1 MPNVTRDRSIRD
13 SMSGKIHV
21 LLFLSAMSVLVA
33 PSDAC
38 LGWPDLSIA
47 VNYIDNTGETIAAED
62 LTE

>member
-1 MPNVTRDRSIRD
+1 
-13 SMSGKIHV
+13 MSGKIHV